1 MSTDDKGRSGPKR
14 GFFGLGPPLRVPAG
28 QAAAVAP
35 IAQNAPAAPSMTPGA
50 SAVSPAAPTVAAQ
63 APEWSIIDSLPMT
76 SQATRLMLSE
86 QEKRQA
92 WAVPG
97 QASQAAPQRDPTPSK
112 SEQIASGLR
121 KMRGGA
127 PVKTVHAWSEAA
139 TQTGPASPE
148 HVQREPANA
157 EARRTEAAPAGLAG
171 TIHGGPIASSATAA
185 AATTPVA
192 TTPAAPPV
200 WFMPTAAELSSAE
213 RTAKPAKSAKPPSV
227 AKRKRRVAP
236 KKMADAAAK
245 PAKPAKLPSVAKPKR
260 RAAPKT
266 MADAPVAAAKPA
278 SVEPASVEPASVGP
292 ASVGRDPQTLAT
304 IRLPAADGHTPI
316 DNAAAEQHPGQ
327 ADLGALSVQHAFQR
341 LRAGHAPA
349 ADAAPTAPAEAVAPA
364 PSKWPALFRKADR
377 T

>member
-1 MSTDDKGRSGPKR
+1 MSTDDKGRSSPKR

-35 IAQNAPAAPSMTPGA
+35 IAQNAPAAPSMAPGA
-50 SAVSPAAPTVAAQ
+50 SAVSPAVPAVAAQ

-92 WAVPG
+92 WAVLG

-127 PVKTVHAWSEAA
+127 PAKTVHTWSEAA

-148 HVQREPANA
+148 HLQREPANA
-157 EARRTEAAPAGLAG
+157 EARRTEPAPAGLAG
-171 TIHGGPIASSATAA
+171 TIHGGPVASSATGA
-185 AATTPVA
+185 AATTPAA

-213 RTAKPAKSAKPPSV
+213 RTAELAKAPSV
-227 AKRKRRVAP
+227 AKRKRRAER
-236 KKMADAAAK
+236 KKMADAA
-245 PAKPAKLPSVAKPKR
+245 AKPAKLPSVAKPKR
-260 RAAPKT
+260 RIAPKK

-278 SVEPASVEPASVGP
+278 SVAP

-304 IRLPAADGHTPI
+304 IRLRAADGHTPI
-316 DNAAAEQHPGQ
+316 DNAAADQHPGQ

-349 ADAAPTAPAEAVAPA
+349 AAAAPTAPAEAVAPE